1 MKIRS
6 QRMGKKRLIEQRK
19 KPKEG
24 NSMGKTNRGP
34 SNGGLQLNDEDRN
47 ESRKKKERI
56 QFSKSLEKI

>member
-34 SNGGLQLNDEDRN
+34 SNGG
-47 ESRKKKERI
+47 
-56 QFSKSLEKI
+56 